1 VRWTLVAAAVVGVLM
16 LIQDGRGSQ
25 SDARP
30 TLTLV
35 DGSLSLQNS
44 LAGQA
49 VFSAE
54 DMAPG
59 DSTKGSVTVSNAGT
73 LAGDLTLS
81 EGALSDTPGPGG
93 QPLSQRLWL
102 VVRDVTSGSPTTMY
116 DGRLD
121 GLGPLSLGTLS
132 PGAVRVFEFTTSLP
146 VAAEDDS
153 VAGASM
159 SVSYTWT
166 AEETTPPVEPP
177 PPPPGPPPPP
187 PGPPPPPDSTDALKQ
202 PLRVRVR
209 VPRRQPL
216 FSRGQLIAYVR
227 CDQTCWLDGEAR
239 LAAGRGRRVRTRHV
253 RSGRV
258 RPGREKRLALRLP
271 KRSLRTAKRALGKRR
286 RASVKV
292 IVRGRTAAGARRTV
306 EKRATIRLR

>member
-16 LIQDGRGSQ
+16 LIQDGLGSQ
-25 SDARP
+25 NGARP
-30 TLTLV
+30 MLTLV

-81 EGALSDTPGPGG
+81 QGALSDTPGPGG

-102 VVRDVTSGSPTTMY
+102 VVRDVTSGSPATIY

-146 VAAEDDS
+146 VAADDDS

-166 AEETTPPVEPP
+166 AEETIPPVE
-177 PPPPGPPPPP
+177 PPPPP

-209 VPRRQPL
+209 VPRRQRL
-216 FSRGQLIAYVR
+216 FSRGQLIAYAR

-258 RPGREKRLALRLP
+258 RPGREKRLVLRLP
-271 KRSLRTAKRALGKRR
+271 KRSLTTAKRALGKRR

-306 EKRATIRLR
+306 RKRATIRLR